1 MKDLGLVNIGTKE
14 NPVLVS
20 KDALSNNPDNQQRF
34 WSGVASGSTL
44 PSADP
49 QTDQKA
55 LDLLLKAKK

>member
-1 MKDLGLVNIGTKE
+1 MTDIKLVNVSTKE

-20 KDALSNNPDNQQRF
+20 QGAVSNNPEDQQRF

-44 PSADP
+44 LSSDS

-55 LDLLLKAKK
+55 LDLLLKKK